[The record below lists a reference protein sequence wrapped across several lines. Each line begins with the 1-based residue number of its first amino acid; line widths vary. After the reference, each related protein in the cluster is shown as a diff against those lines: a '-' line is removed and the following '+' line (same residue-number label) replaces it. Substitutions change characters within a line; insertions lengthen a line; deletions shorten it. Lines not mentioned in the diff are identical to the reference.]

1 MEICHP
7 WDIVPLNIKRRG
19 EMSLALEGK
28 IIIVTG
34 SARGIGKATAKL
46 LADEGATVVVSDIL
60 REQGE
65 ATAAEIGATTVFQP
79 CDISDRKQVSAL
91 IDATVKRF
99 GRLDVMVNNAGINAP
114 LNEERVTIERF
125 LDETWDRIMKVDLN
139 GTFYCCRAAA
149 AQMVNQ
155 GAGSIINISS
165 VAGVVALRL
174 QIAFVAAK
182 AAIIKLTEA
191 MACEIGPKGV
201 RVNAISPGSVDITP
215 GKLFSVPE
223 EKGGYLNRGK
233 SIVSFI
239 PQGRLGCPEDI
250 AEAVLF
256 LASDKSAYVN
266 GHNLVVDGGWTCG
279 FNRDW

>member
-1 MEICHP
+1 MTSG
-7 WDIVPLNIKRRG
+7 V
-19 EMSLALEGK
+19 EGK

-46 LADEGATVVVSDIL
+46 LAEQGATVVVSDIL

-65 ATAAEIGATTVFQP
+65 TTAAELGGAAIFLP
-79 CDISDRKQVSAL
+79 CDISDRDQVSKL
-91 IDATVKRF
+91 IDMTVERF

-114 LNEERVTIERF
+114 LNEERVTIEQF
-125 LDETWDRIMKVDLN
+125 LDTTWDRIMKVDLN

-149 AQMVNQ
+149 AQMVKQ
-155 GAGSIINISS
+155 KSGSIVNIAS

-223 EKGGYLNRGK
+223 EEGGYLNRGK
-233 SIVSFI
+233 SIISFI
-239 PQGRLGCPEDI
+239 PQGRLGFPEDI
-250 AEAVLF
+250 ADAVLF
-256 LASDKSAYVN
+256 LASDKSRYIN

>member
-1 MEICHP
+1 MKV
-7 WDIVPLNIKRRG
+7 DMR
-19 EMSLALEGK
+19 GK
-28 IIIVTG
+28 IAIVTG
-34 SARGIGKATAKL
+34 SARGIGKAIANRL
-46 LADEGATVVVSDIL
+46 VANGANVVVTDVL

-65 ATAAEIGATTVFQP
+65 ATAAELGSSAIFLP
-79 CDISDRKQVSAL
+79 CDISDREQVASL
-91 IDATVKRF
+91 IDTTVKRF
-99 GRLDVMVNNAGINAP
+99 GRLDVMVNNAGINAA
-114 LNEERVTIERF
+114 LGRERVTIEEY

-149 AQMVNQ
+149 AQMVKQNS
-155 GAGSIINISS
+155 GSIVNISS

-201 RVNAISPGSVDITP
+201 RVNAVSPGSVDVTP
-215 GKLFSVPE
+215 NKASTIPE
-223 EKGGYLNRGK
+223 SQGGYADRAK
-233 SIVSFI
+233 SITSFI
-239 PQGRLGCPEDI
+239 PDGRLGYPEEI
-250 AEAVLF
+250 ADAVLY
-256 LASDKSAYVN
+256 LSSDAASYVN